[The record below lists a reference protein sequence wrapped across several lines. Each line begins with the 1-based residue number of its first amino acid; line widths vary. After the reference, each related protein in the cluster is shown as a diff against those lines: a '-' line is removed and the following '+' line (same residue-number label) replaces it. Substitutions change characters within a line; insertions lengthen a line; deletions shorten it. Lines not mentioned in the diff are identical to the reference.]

1 MPNVPD
7 DVPEYTGHGV
17 MPSPQRQPLAP
28 VSLPNQSRGGKQW
41 SPLAHRNGDF
51 PEFKGITELVLEAGI
66 MVFPGDQTSPAHSAG
81 GRAWGPSCMLGQL
94 PYHSHLKICDGG
106 GYLQTLGIFSPTPY
120 SRVWEL
126 SWFHAAGEALQ
137 DWHRRQDAA
146 KDKQP
151 DCFGML
157 FPSILKQI
165 QTASELGSS
174 GESSACSERS
184 GIAQVSFVCCPPSVM
199 TTVCYQE
206 TMH

>member
-7 DVPEYTGHGV
+7 DVPEYTGHRV
-17 MPSPQRQPLAP
+17 MPSPQCQPLAP
-28 VSLPNQSRGGKQW
+28 VSLRSQSRGGKQW
-41 SPLAHRNGDF
+41 SPLAHRKGDF

-94 PYHSHLKICDGG
+94 PYHSHLKICDGEV
-106 GYLQTLGIFSPTPY
+106 ISRPFSPTPY

-126 SWFHAAGEALQ
+126 SWFHVAGEALQ

-151 DCFGML
+151 DCFGVL

-174 GESSACSERS
+174 GESSGCSKEWYS
-184 GIAQVSFVCCPPSVM
+184 TSIICLLSS
-199 TTVCYQE
+199 
-206 TMH
+206 